1 MPIAARTV
9 ASFHYTLT
17 NTKGEV
23 LDSSRGGQPLHY
35 LHGAG
40 NLIPGMENALAGK
53 SPGDKFQAVV
63 PPEEGYGVIQAN
75 MIQIVP
81 MSAFGGAK
89 VEEGMRFQ
97 ADSDH
102 GPMRVRVSKV
112 EGDQVTVDGNHEL
125 AGETLHFDIE
135 VISVRDATLEEIT
148 HGHVHGPGGHHH

>member
-1 MPIAARTV
+1 MQIAARAV

-17 NTKGEV
+17 NARGEV

-53 SPGDKFQAVV
+53 SPGDKFMAVV
-63 PPEEGYGVIQAN
+63 PPEQGYGIAQPNLVQV
-75 MIQIVP
+75 VP

-89 VEEGMRFQ
+89 VEAGMRFQ
-97 ADSDH
+97 ADSER
-102 GPMRVRVSKV
+102 GPMLVRITKV

-135 VISVRDATLEEIT
+135 VVTVRDATLEEIT